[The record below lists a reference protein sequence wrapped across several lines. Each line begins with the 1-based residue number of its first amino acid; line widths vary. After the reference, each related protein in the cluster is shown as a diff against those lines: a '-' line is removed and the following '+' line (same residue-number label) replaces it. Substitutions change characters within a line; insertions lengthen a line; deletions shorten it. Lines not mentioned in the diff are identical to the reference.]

1 MSPTFCDP
9 MDCRPPGSSVI
20 GIPQAR
26 ILKWLAISSSRVS
39 SPPRDGTWVF
49 SIAGEGHNGHNV
61 CDIRDLANAGWPI
74 FLFCPEPRRTLEC
87 YTSSPKMGE
96 VPGKPRQ
103 AGHRAKHLYPVKDK
117 RMDGA
122 HEGSDWTTPQSW
134 GHVPWVSKAHSRKV
148 WWSLG
153 MQKKNTK
160 P

>member
-1 MSPTFCDP
+1 

-96 VPGKPRQ
+96 VPGKPNKLVTVPNISILLRIKEWMELMKAQ
-103 AGHRAKHLYPVKDK
+103 TGPLPKAGAMYLESQRHILEKFGGVWECKK
-117 RMDGA
+117 K
-122 HEGSDWTTPQSW
+122 PQS
-134 GHVPWVSKAHSRKV
+134 PKY
-148 WWSLG
+148 
-153 MQKKNTK
+153 
-160 P
+160 